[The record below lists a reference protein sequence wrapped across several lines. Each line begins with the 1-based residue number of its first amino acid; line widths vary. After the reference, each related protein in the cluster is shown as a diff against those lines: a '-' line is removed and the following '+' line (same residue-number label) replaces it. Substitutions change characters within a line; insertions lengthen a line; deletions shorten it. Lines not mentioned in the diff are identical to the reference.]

1 MASSW
6 LHWVARGAGSGLRG
20 HELVDAIVGIG
31 RHVPALSA
39 ARLTVLWY
47 VVPAFGALSWI
58 ALGVAGVRARAAKI
72 VALLALVASVL
83 VGAAF
88 VRLVEIDDLGPGPL
102 LAVCGALTL
111 VVAAFGSSPLNG
123 RRSADR

>member
-39 ARLTVLWY
+39 ARLI
-47 VVPAFGALSWI
+47 PAFGALSWI

-123 RRSADR
+123 QRSADR